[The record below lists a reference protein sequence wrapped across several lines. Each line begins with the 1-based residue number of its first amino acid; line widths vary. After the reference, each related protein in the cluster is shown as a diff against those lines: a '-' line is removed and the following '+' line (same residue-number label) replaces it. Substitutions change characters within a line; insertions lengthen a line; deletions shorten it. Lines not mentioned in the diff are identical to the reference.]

1 MKVKPVYPDMFSRIY
16 PMLRMFEQNTPE
28 LSTKRWLRLF
38 DYGWECDSMVRGFF
52 LEDKGNVVGFR
63 AYIQHV
69 RNIDGCVVRMI
80 SASSWVVLPDYR
92 GRVDECT
99 GEPVSNL
106 LLVAPES
113 WFRDESHCLIGV
125 TVRPQLINRL
135 SDRGY
140 EVLETEAVM
149 TRVTPWAE
157 TGGWRMI
164 HRPSQVRALLDEG
177 QRQLFDDHRNLPCL
191 QLVATRGDERCY
203 IVICLRPS
211 GRFTRLAR
219 VVHLSHGGRFES
231 ALGAIG
237 WHLLKRHRVRW
248 IEWDSRWL
256 AGRMPP
262 GAVRR
267 PLPSPRMFKS
277 DRLRPEQIDNLYS
290 EIVLL
295 EL

>member
-1 MKVKPVYPDMFSRIY
+1 MKVEPVYLDMFSRVY
-16 PMLRMFEQNTPE
+16 PLLRMFERNTPA
-28 LSTKRWLRLF
+28 LSKERWLRLF
-38 DYGWECDSMVRGFF
+38 DYVWECDSRVRGFV
-52 LEDKGNVVGFR
+52 LEDQGNVVGFR

-69 RNIDGCVVRMI
+69 RNIDGGPIRII
-80 SASSWVVLPDYR
+80 SASSWVVLPEYR
-92 GRVDECT
+92 GRVAECR
-99 GEPVSNL
+99 GETVANM
-106 LLVAPES
+106 LLVAPEN
-113 WFRDESHCLIGV
+113 WFRGEPYCLVGV

-135 SDRGY
+135 TDRGY
-140 EVLETEAVM
+140 EVLETETVM
-149 TRVTPWAE
+149 TKVSPWPAP
-157 TGGWRMI
+157 GGWRVA
-164 HRPSQVRALLDEG
+164 HRPDEVRELLDAG
-177 QRQLFDDHRNLPCL
+177 QRQLFDDHRDLPCL
-191 QLVATRGDERCY
+191 QLVATKDGERCF
-203 IVICLRPS
+203 VVVCLRRS

-237 WHLLKRHRVRW
+237 WHLLTRHRARW

-256 AGRMPP
+256 GGRLPP